1 MLSSQVNIFSL
12 IKAYARKL
20 AIISMMIALVAFA
33 WSNIFFHSDLN
44 AYAATAEG
52 IGNQI
57 QGKVDQ
63 DIGSLKRNTGDLTD
77 DKSVE
82 IKGGL
87 QQAKGKA
94 TQALGTSEN
103 KLDEAKNAA
112 QDQSESLIDS
122 VKEFFE

>member
-1 MLSSQVNIFSL
+1 
-12 IKAYARKL
+12 
-20 AIISMMIALVAFA
+20 MMIALVAFA
-33 WSNIFFHSDLN
+33 WANIFFHSDLN
-44 AYAATAEG
+44 AYAATGEG

-63 DIGSLKRNTGDLTD
+63 GIGSFKRNLGDLTD

-87 QQAKGKA
+87 QQTKGKA

-112 QDQSESLIDS
+112 QNKSESLIDS